1 MWLCNENSY
10 KAILGFFANINFLSF
25 SEDLKMSVFEYT
37 SQHSELTFLRST
49 ILDPYVAFR

>member
-49 ILDPYVAFR
+49 ILDPYAAFR